1 MTKLLHGNEKSRLT
15 GGREPLFSQK
25 ELLVLAIPLLV
36 EQLLEVTVGM
46 ADTMMVSRCGE
57 AAISGVSLVD
67 MINNL
72 IIVLFAALATGGAVV
87 VSQYLGAK
95 ERGNADK
102 SAGQLLLLSGLSGVV
117 IGVVCF
123 VLARPMIRLF
133 YGSIDTDVLDAG
145 VKYLQIIA
153 LSYPFLA
160 LYNGGAALFR
170 SIGNSKISMQ
180 ISFLMNIINIVGN
193 AVCIFGFKMGVDGVA
208 WPSVV
213 SRVVAAALILRKCYR
228 EDAVLTVPK
237 TLRLD
242 GGMAKRILGIGI
254 PSAFENSLFE
264 AGRILVVSMIST
276 FGTVQIAA
284 NAVANNLDGMGVI
297 PGKAISLAMITV
309 VGRCIGAGDHEQ
321 TVYYTRKLLLWAYI
335 TMGLSNGA
343 ILLFL
348 RQLVGIYA
356 LSGET
361 MELAITLVTIHA
373 GCAIIFWPLSFV
385 LPNALRAAND
395 VKFTMVVSILSM
407 ACWRLGFSYLLCVRM
422 GWGAVGVWVAMVI
435 DWTCRVTCFVLT
447 HGFAESFAALD
458 ADIFSVQE
466 TKMQPGQ
473 ADFAPEGYTEYTYSA
488 EKKGYSGTACWCK
501 TAPLAVTTGIGLE
514 QHDHEGRVL
523 TLEYPGF
530 YLVNCY
536 TPNSQDGLKRLDY
549 RMEWEDAFRAYLLAL
564 DAKKPV
570 ILCGDLNVAHTEMD
584 IKNAKTNRMSA
595 GFTDQERAKMTEL
608 LAAGFADSF
617 RVVHPDEVKYSWWS
631 YRFHAREKNAGW
643 RIDYFIVSRRIADR
657 IRAAE
662 IHNEIFGSDHC
673 PVELQIDL

>member
-1 MTKLLHGNEKSRLT
+1 MVKDVPNGGPKPLFS
-15 GGREPLFSQK
+15 GREPLFSQK
-25 ELLVLAIPLLV
+25 DLLRLAGPLLI
-36 EQLLEVTVGM
+36 EQFLAVTVGM

-87 VSQYLGAK
+87 VSQYLGAREQK
-95 ERGNADK
+95 KADA
-102 SAGQLLLLSGLSGVV
+102 SAGQLILLSAILGTAVA
-117 IGVVCF
+117 
-123 VLARPMIRLF
+123 VLCILFARPMISAC
-133 YGSIDTDVLDAG
+133 YGSIDADVLDAG
-145 VKYLQIIA
+145 VLYLKITA

-160 LYNGGAALFR
+160 LYNAGAALFR
-170 SIGNSKISMQ
+170 SMGNSKISMQ
-180 ISFLMNIINIVGN
+180 ISILMNIINIVGN

-213 SRVVAAALILRKCYR
+213 SRVIAAALILGRCYQKGH
-228 EDAVLTVPK
+228 ALTVPK
-237 TLRLD
+237 TVRLD
-242 GGMAKRILGIGI
+242 TGMAKRILGIGV

-264 AGRILVVSMIST
+264 AGRIVVVSMIST

-284 NAVANNLDGMGVI
+284 NAVANNLDGVGCI

-309 VGRCIGAGDHEQ
+309 VGRCVGAGDNEQ
-321 TVYYTRKLLLWAYI
+321 AVYYTKKLLGWAYLV
-335 TMGLSNGA
+335 MGILNGL
-343 ILLFL
+343 ILLFV
-348 RQLVGIYA
+348 RPLVGIYE

-361 MELAITLVTIHA
+361 MELSIILACIHA
-373 GCAIIFWPLSFV
+373 GFAMLLWPLSFV

-395 VKFTMVVSILSM
+395 VKFTMVVSIASM
-407 ACWRLGFSYLLCVRM
+407 ACWRIGFSYIIGVRM
-422 GWGAVGVWVAMVI
+422 GMGAIGVWIAMVV
-435 DWTCRVTCFVLT
+435 DWVCRVTCFVT
-447 HGFAESFAALD
+447 DFAASFAALD
-458 ADIFSVQE
+458 ADVFSVQE

-501 TAPLAVTTGIGLE
+501 TPPLRVTTGIGRE
-514 QHDHEGRVL
+514 EHDHEGRVL

-549 RMEWEDAFRAYLLAL
+549 RMTWEDDFRAYLLGL

-570 ILCGDLNVAHTEMD
+570 VLCGDLNVAHQEID

-608 LAAGFADSF
+608 LAAGFTDSF
-617 RVVHPDEVKYSWWS
+617 RAVHPDEVKYSWWS

-643 RIDYFIVSRRIADR
+643 RIDYFLVSDRIADK
-657 IRAAE
+657 IKAAE
-662 IHNEIFGSDHC
+662 IHNEVFGSDHC
-673 PVELQIDL
+673 PVELDIDL

>member
-1 MTKLLHGNEKSRLT
+1 MVKDVPTSGSKPLFD
-15 GGREPLFSQK
+15 GREPLFSQK
-25 ELLVLAIPLLV
+25 DLLRLAGPLLI
-36 EQLLEVTVGM
+36 EQFLAVTVGM

-87 VSQYLGAK
+87 VSQYLGAREQK
-95 ERGNADK
+95 KADA
-102 SAGQLLLLSGLSGVV
+102 SAGQLILLSAILGTVV
-117 IGVVCF
+117 A
-123 VLARPMIRLF
+123 VLCILFARPMISAC
-133 YGSIDTDVLDAG
+133 YGSIDADVLDAG
-145 VKYLQIIA
+145 VLYLKITA

-160 LYNGGAALFR
+160 LYNAGAALFR
-170 SIGNSKISMQ
+170 SMGNSKISMQ
-180 ISFLMNIINIVGN
+180 ISILMNIINIVGN
-193 AVCIFGFKMGVDGVA
+193 AVCIFVLGMGVDGVA
-208 WPSVV
+208 WPSVL
-213 SRVVAAALILRKCYR
+213 SRAVAAVLILNRCYQKGHM
-228 EDAVLTVPK
+228 LTVPK
-237 TLRLD
+237 TIRLD
-242 GGMAKRILGIGI
+242 GRMAKRILGIGI

-435 DWTCRVTCFVLT
+435 DWTCRVTCFVLRFRS
-447 HGFAESFAALD
+447 GAWK
-458 ADIFSVQE
+458 
-466 TKMQPGQ
+466 TKYQ
-473 ADFAPEGYTEYTYSA
+473 A
-488 EKKGYSGTACWCK
+488 
-501 TAPLAVTTGIGLE
+501 
-514 QHDHEGRVL
+514 
-523 TLEYPGF
+523 
-530 YLVNCY
+530 
-536 TPNSQDGLKRLDY
+536 
-549 RMEWEDAFRAYLLAL
+549 
-564 DAKKPV
+564 
-570 ILCGDLNVAHTEMD
+570 
-584 IKNAKTNRMSA
+584 
-595 GFTDQERAKMTEL
+595 
-608 LAAGFADSF
+608 
-617 RVVHPDEVKYSWWS
+617 
-631 YRFHAREKNAGW
+631 
-643 RIDYFIVSRRIADR
+643 
-657 IRAAE
+657 
-662 IHNEIFGSDHC
+662 
-673 PVELQIDL
+673 